1 MKNQIKFFI
10 RFGLIIWSSVVLFP
24 RRDRHF
30 FKPETTSGFPLVS
43 KKELMES
50 KLMFLLNGTIF
61 YVLFASF
68 DFFLAFL

>member
-1 MKNQIKFFI
+1 MKNQIKFFTG
-10 RFGLIIWSSVVLFP
+10 FGPIIWSSVVLFP

-30 FKPETTSGFPLVS
+30 FKPKTTSGFPLVS

-61 YVLFASF
+61 SVLFASF
-68 DFFLAFL
+68 DFF